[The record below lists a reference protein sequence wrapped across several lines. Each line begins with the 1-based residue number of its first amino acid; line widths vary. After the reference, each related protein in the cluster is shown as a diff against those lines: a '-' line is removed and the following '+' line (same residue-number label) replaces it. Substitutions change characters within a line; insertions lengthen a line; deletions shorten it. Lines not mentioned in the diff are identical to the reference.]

1 MVESNINKLLEQ
13 AMELDRLI
21 VEKFMEEYPF
31 IKAMAGD
38 LLEKAQVIGVRILTD
53 TGLCEFTCY
62 YKGFLAQSYKE
73 ELLDDISVQL
83 TPNFKCKPILEIK
96 ENALRNMINDQEYF
110 LKQPFETLQK
120 YLPDLVLKFIK

>member
-38 LLEKAQVIGVRILTD
+38 ILEREQVIGVRILAD
-53 TGLCEFTCY
+53 ARLHEFTCY
-62 YKGFLAQSYKE
+62 FKGFLAQSYKE
-73 ELLDDISVQL
+73 AFLDDISVQL
-83 TPNFKCKPILEIK
+83 TPNFKFKPILEVK
-96 ENALRNMINDQEYF
+96 ENALRNMVNDQEYF
-110 LKQPFETLQK
+110 LRQPFEALQK
-120 YLPDLVLKFIK
+120 YLPDLVLKFMK